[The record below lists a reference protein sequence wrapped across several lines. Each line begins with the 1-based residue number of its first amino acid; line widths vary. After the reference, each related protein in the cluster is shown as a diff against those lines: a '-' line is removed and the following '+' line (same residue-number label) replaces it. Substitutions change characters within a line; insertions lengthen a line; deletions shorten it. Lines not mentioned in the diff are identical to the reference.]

1 MKKILIVDDDV
12 DVREVITETLSSNG
26 YSVEVAE
33 TGEEGWEKFEK
44 FQPDLAILDL
54 VMETFD
60 AGFILAY
67 KIKKSRPEVPV
78 ILATSVNQESEIQF
92 DLNEAKERQWIKA
105 DMFIDKP
112 INPGILL
119 ERVNHIL
126 NVSKDNSKQH

>member
-1 MKKILIVDDDV
+1 MKKILIVDDDS
-12 DVREVITETLSSNG
+12 DVREIITETLSSNG
-26 YSVEVAE
+26 YSIEAAE

-44 FQPDLAILDL
+44 FNPDLVILDL
-54 VMETFD
+54 IMETYD

-67 KIKKSRPEVPV
+67 KIKKARPQVTV

-105 DMFIDKP
+105 DMFLDKP

-119 ERVNHIL
+119 EKVNNIL
-126 NVSKDNSKQH
+126 NVESNKSHH

>member
-1 MKKILIVDDDV
+1 MKKILIVDDDI

-33 TGEEGWEKFEK
+33 TGEEGWEKFEC
-44 FQPDLAILDL
+44 FHPDLAILDL

-112 INPGILL
+112 INPGVLL

-126 NVSKDNSKQH
+126 NQAKDKSQH